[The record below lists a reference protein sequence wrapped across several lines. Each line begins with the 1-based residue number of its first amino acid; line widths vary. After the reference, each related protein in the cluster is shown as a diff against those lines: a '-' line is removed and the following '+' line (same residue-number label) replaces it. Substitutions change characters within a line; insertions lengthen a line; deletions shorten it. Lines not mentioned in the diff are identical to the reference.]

1 MDNEIINQTDNLGE
15 LLQIQFDMLLAVIS
29 RPVVQ
34 YQLFVMFFIIVV
46 SWLLPEGIR
55 RWWRP
60 RYADNEAFKAS
71 PRYRRLAALYHL
83 YTPVL
88 TLILLY
94 FTRWL
99 FGQFS
104 LPNGLLADLTIII
117 WIWLLYRVLLSVIFM
132 RYGNSGRPYRNWII
146 TPFFL
151 LLIVVRIFSILP
163 GSSTLVNATV
173 GLGTITVSLGGLLTA
188 FIVLYI
194 FIVVAWVVKQMMIEI
209 LPNRLNAEVGVI
221 ESIATLVRY
230 LLLSVGIILSLMVMG
245 LNFSSLAIVAGGLS
259 VGIGIGLQDMVS
271 NFISGLVL
279 LFEQSLRPGDV
290 VELDGRISQVEQISL
305 RATIVRTRTN
315 EELIIPNNRFTSDQV
330 KNFTR
335 SDRLVQVMVP
345 IGVSYKSNPQFVR
358 HLAVETALNHP
369 LVLPHPAPRLLFRG
383 YGESS
388 LDFDLSVSINQ
399 PELSLVIRSDLYYL
413 LWDAFAEHKIEIP
426 FPQRD
431 LNMGDGWEK
440 FAADLSAPRSADDS
454 EV

>member
-1 MDNEIINQTDNLGE
+1 MENGITNQTDSLWE
-15 LLQIQFDMLLAVIS
+15 LLQTQIDMLLVVIT

-34 YQLFVMFFIIVV
+34 YQLLAMFLILLIA
-46 SWLLPEGIR
+46 WLLPEGIR
-55 RWWRP
+55 RWWLP
-60 RYADNEAFKAS
+60 RYADNETVKTS
-71 PRYRRLAALYHL
+71 SRYRRLAALYHL
-83 YTPVL
+83 YTPIL

-99 FGQFS
+99 FGLFS

-117 WIWLLYRVLLSVIFM
+117 WIWLSYRALLSVVFM
-132 RYGNSGRPYRNWII
+132 RYGDSGRPYRNWII

-151 LLIVVRIFSILP
+151 LLIVVRIFAILP
-163 GSSTLVNATV
+163 GSSTLVNATI

-209 LPNRLNAEVGVI
+209 LPSRLNAELGVI

-230 LLLSVGIILSLMVMG
+230 FLLSVGLILSLMVMG
-245 LNFSSLAIVAGGLS
+245 LNFTSLAIVAGGLS
-259 VGIGIGLQDMVS
+259 VGIGIGLQDTVS
-271 NFISGLVL
+271 NFVSGLVM

-315 EELIIPNNRFTSDQV
+315 EELIIPNNRFTSEQV
-330 KNFTR
+330 KNLTR
-335 SDRLVQVMVP
+335 SDRLIQVIVP
-345 IGVSYKSNPQFVR
+345 ISVSYKSNPQFVR
-358 HLAVETALNHP
+358 HLAVQTALNHP
-369 LVLPHPAPRLLFRG
+369 LVLPHPAPGLLFNG

-388 LDFDLSVSINQ
+388 LDFSLSVSINQ
-399 PELSLVIRSDLYYL
+399 PELSLLIRSDLYYL
-413 LWDAFAEHKIEIP
+413 LWDAFAEHNIEIP

-431 LNMGDGWEK
+431 LNLGDGWEK
-440 FAADLSAPRSADDS
+440 FAAGLSAVRSADDS